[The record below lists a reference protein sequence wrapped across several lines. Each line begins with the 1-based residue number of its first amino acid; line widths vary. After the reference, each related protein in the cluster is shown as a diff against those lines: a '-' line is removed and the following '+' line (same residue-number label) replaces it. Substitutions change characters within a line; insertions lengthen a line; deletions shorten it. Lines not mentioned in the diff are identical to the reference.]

1 MCGRYFLTTPG
12 EVLADLF
19 EAGPAP
25 ELSPR
30 YNIAP
35 TQTVPIVRLGPT
47 GARELALAT
56 WGLVPVWAKEKA
68 IGNKLINARAETL
81 AEKPSFRDAY
91 KKRRCVLP
99 ADGYF
104 EWRREGT
111 VKQPYAFR
119 ARDGRPLA
127 LAGLWSFWKD
137 PATGEPLESCAILT
151 TSPNELAATVH
162 DRMPVIL
169 EPEKLPLWL
178 DGGAPTP
185 SFTELFFNPFPAAG
199 MLAYPVSRRVNSPA
213 NDTPDLIEP
222 LPA

>member
-12 EVLADLF
+12 EVLADIF
-19 EAGPAP
+19 EAGSAP

-35 TQTVPIVRLGPT
+35 TQTVPIVRLGAS
-47 GARELALAT
+47 GARELALAS

-81 AEKPSFRDAY
+81 AEKPSFRDAF
-91 KKRRCVLP
+91 KKRRCLLP

-104 EWRREGT
+104 EWKREGT

-119 ARDGRPLA
+119 ASDGRPLA

-137 PATGEPLESCAILT
+137 PATGEPLESCAIVT

-169 EPEKLPLWL
+169 APESFGKWLGAAPPSPDFAALFEPY
-178 DGGAPTP
+178 
-185 SFTELFFNPFPAAG
+185 PAER
-199 MLAYPVSRRVNSPA
+199 MLAYPVSRAVNSPA
-213 NDTPDLIEP
+213 NDRPELLEAIS
-222 LPA
+222 A

>member
-19 EAGPAP
+19 ETPSAP
-25 ELSPR
+25 EMAPR
-30 YNIAP
+30 YNVAP
-35 TQTVPIVRLGPT
+35 TQSVPIVRR
-47 GARELALAT
+47 GANGEREMALVS
-56 WGLVPVWAKEKA
+56 WGLVPVWAKERA

-104 EWRREGT
+104 EWKKEGT
-111 VKQPYAFR
+111 IKQPYAFR

-127 LAGLWSFWKD
+127 LAGLWSWWKD

-151 TSPNELAATVH
+151 TAPNELAATVH

-169 EPEKLPLWL
+169 STQSIPAWL
-178 DGGAPTP
+178 GTDAPTP
-185 SFTELFFNPFPAAG
+185 SFTELFFSPFPAGG
-199 MLAYPVSRRVNSPA
+199 MLTYPVSRKVNSPA
-213 NDTPDLIEP
+213 NDSPDLLDP
-222 LPA
+222 LSA

>member
-19 EAGPAP
+19 ETASAP
-25 ELSPR
+25 EMAPR

-35 TQTVPIVRLGPT
+35 TQSVPIVRLGAN
-47 GARELALAT
+47 GAREMAMVS
-56 WGLVPVWAKEKA
+56 WGLVPVWAKERA

-104 EWRREGT
+104 EWKKEGT

-127 LAGLWSFWKD
+127 LAGLWSWWKD

-169 EPEKLPLWL
+169 SPANVPLWL
-178 DGGAPTP
+178 ATGAPTP
-185 SFTELFFNPFPAAG
+185 SFTELFSPFPAAE
-199 MLAYPVSRRVNSPA
+199 MLTYPVSRKVNSPA
-213 NDTPDLIEP
+213 NDTPDVLEP
-222 LPA
+222 VPA